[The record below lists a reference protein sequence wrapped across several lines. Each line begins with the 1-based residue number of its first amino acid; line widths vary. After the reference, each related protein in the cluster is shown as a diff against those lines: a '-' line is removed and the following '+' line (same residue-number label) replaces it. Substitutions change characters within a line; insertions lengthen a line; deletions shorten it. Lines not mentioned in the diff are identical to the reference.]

1 MPTFHETWF
10 FEDCQEALRE
20 LMIDVDARGVEG
32 RVIEIGS
39 WEGRSTLALANA
51 TTRPVHCVDHWLGS
65 PSDVSAGIAATR
77 DVYAVWRA
85 NVDEATAGN
94 VVEHRMDWRDYYE
107 SDASPIAFLFL
118 DADHSFEEVD
128 AQLDAFVPLMTPGGI
143 VCGDDADFP
152 GVHRAVMERFGSQQ
166 VRARV
171 WWRVA
176 P

>member
-1 MPTFHETWF
+1 MPIFHETWF

-20 LMIDVDARGVEG
+20 LMHDVDARGIEG

-65 PSDVSAGIAATR
+65 PSDVSFGIAATR

-94 VVEHRMDWRDYYE
+94 VVEHRMEWRE
-107 SDASPIAFLFL
+107 FRASDDSQVALLFI
-118 DADHSFEEVD
+118 DSDHAYTEVR
-128 AQLDAFVPLMTPGGI
+128 ATLDAFVPLMASGGI
-143 VCGDDADFP
+143 ICGDDADFP
-152 GVHRAVMERFGSQQ
+152 GVHQALTERFDTHE

-171 WWRVA
+171 WFKEM